1 MLQRGGGHERVRAG
15 AADGW
20 GRAAARERGW
30 RGTSAGVRGWDA
42 WAASGGRGVQ
52 ARGRER
58 ERGGKLGPDTAQ
70 PRGGRK
76 GFSFFSFSISFLF
89 SFP

>member
-1 MLQRGGGHERVRAG
+1 MLQRGGGHERVRAS

-42 WAASGGRGVQ
+42 WAASGGRG
-52 ARGRER
+52 
-58 ERGGKLGPDTAQ
+58 
-70 PRGGRK
+70 
-76 GFSFFSFSISFLF
+76 FSFFSFSISFLF